1 MSSGRKNKIF
11 PIILIVRFLT
21 TCFYIEA
28 QQVTNNDLVNQ
39 FSSNNLRHLQEKIF
53 VHTDKSF
60 YLAGEIIWLKLYV
73 TDSYHNKPLD
83 VSKVAYVEIY
93 GSDKKPVLQAKIE
106 LNEGTGNGSFLLPYS
121 LASDTYILRAYTN
134 WMKNFSADYFFETS
148 VTIVN
153 SLKKLNTGT
162 SNETSNNFDIQFFP
176 EGGNLVTGLQSKV
189 AFHAVD
195 QNGKGI
201 NCKGKIV
208 NQNNDSII
216 SFTSSRFGMGY
227 FEFTPA
233 KGNNYKAVVQT
244 ETGRSISR
252 NLPFVY
258 EKGYSMKLTVSEKEK
273 IRVTVKTQE
282 VSDENL
288 FLLVHTRQIIKAAQ
302 GKIIKNGTADFEID
316 RKDLGEGISHF
327 TIFNERRQPVC
338 ERLFFIRPEKQLD
351 IIMSTDRSTYSLRQ
365 KTDLNL
371 RLSNIDPRLSKT
383 SLSLSVF
390 QIDSLQGIPE
400 NDILSYLW
408 LKSDLKGH
416 IESPSYYF
424 TSSNADIDQVTDN
437 LMLTHGWSRFKWED
451 ILSNKKP
458 SFEFL
463 PEYEGMLIRGK
474 ITDKYSGLPAK
485 NTPAYLSVTGE
496 RFVFKTS
503 TSDQNGNIFFG
514 LNKFYGTNEII
525 IQPHDRANSS
535 YMVNIPPPFAS
546 NYSSIKIPSLRR
558 LDNLKEELA
567 SHSVASQVE
576 NTFVQESKQQFLLPA
591 LPDSTPFFGSAGKSY
606 LLDDYT
612 RFITM
617 EEVLK
622 EYVAEVRVRKQ
633 QDKFIY
639 KVKNQAYNDFFENDP
654 LVLLDGVPVFDINKL
669 MAYDPL
675 KIKKL
680 NVVTQ
685 RYFSGTEVFD
695 GIISYDTYKGDLDG
709 YELDPNALIL
719 EYPGFQLHREFYSP
733 LYDTKEKSE
742 SRLPDFRNLLYW
754 SPDIKPDKN
763 GKAQISFYTSDKQ
776 GKYAVVIQGID
787 SNGLAGSKTVFFNVK
802 K

>member
-11 PIILIVRFLT
+11 PIILVVIFLT
-21 TCFYIEA
+21 TCFNIKA
-28 QQVTNNDLVNQ
+28 QQATNNELVSQ
-39 FSSNNLRHLQEKIF
+39 FSSNNLQHLQEKIF
-53 VHTDKSF
+53 VHIDKSF
-60 YLAGEIIWLKLYV
+60 YLAGEIVWFKLYV

-93 GSDKKPVLQAKIE
+93 SRDKKTVLQAKIE
-106 LNEGTGNGSFLLPYS
+106 LSEGTGNGSFLLPYS

-134 WMKNFSADYFFETS
+134 WMKNFSPDYFFETP

-153 SLKKLNTGT
+153 SLKKLNTNT
-162 SNETSNNFDIQFFP
+162 NNETSNNFDIQFFP
-176 EGGNLVTGLQSKV
+176 EGGNLVTGLQSRI

-201 NCKGKIV
+201 NCEGIIV

-227 FEFTPA
+227 FEFTPV
-233 KGNNYKAVVQT
+233 KGDSYKAIVQT
-244 ETGRSISR
+244 ETGRSTSR
-252 NLPFVY
+252 NLPTAF
-258 EKGYSMKLTVSEKEK
+258 ERGYSMKLTVPEKENIK
-273 IRVTVKTQE
+273 VTVKIQG
-282 VSDENL
+282 VNDENL
-288 FLLVHTRQIIKAAQ
+288 FLLVHTRQITKVAQ
-302 GKIIKNGTADFEID
+302 SKPIKNGTAEFDILK
-316 RKDLGEGISHF
+316 KDLGEGISHF

-338 ERLFFIRPEKQLD
+338 ERLFFIKPEKQLD

-365 KTDLNL
+365 KNDMSIS
-371 RLSNIDPRLSKT
+371 LSNIKSDLSKT
-383 SLSLSVF
+383 SLSVSVF
-390 QIDSLQGIPE
+390 LIDSLQGIPE

-408 LKSDLKGH
+408 LKSDLKGY

-424 TSSNADIDQVTDN
+424 TSSNADIDQVTEN
-437 LMLTHGWSRFKWED
+437 LMLTQGWSRFKWED

-463 PEYEGMLIRGK
+463 PEYEGILIRGK

-485 NTPAYLSVTGE
+485 NIPAYLSVTGE

-525 IQPHDRANSS
+525 IQPHDKTNSF
-535 YMVNIPPPFAS
+535 YMVNIPLPFAS
-546 NYSSIKIPSLRR
+546 NYSSTKIPSLRR

-591 LPDSTPFFGSAGKSY
+591 LPDRTPFFGSAGKSY

-654 LVLLDGVPVFDINKL
+654 LVLMDGVPVFDITKL

-680 NVVTQ
+680 DIVTQ

-695 GIISYDTYKGDLDG
+695 GIISYDTYKGDMDG

-719 EYPGFQLHREFYSP
+719 EYPGLQLHREFYSP

-754 SPDIKPDKN
+754 SPDIKTDKY
-763 GKAQISFYTSDKQ
+763 GQAQVSFYTSDKP
-776 GKYAVVIQGID
+776 GKYAVLIQGIN
-787 SNGLAGSKTVFFNVK
+787 SNGLAGSKTIFFNVTR
-802 K
+802 